1 MQRFYWVIDE
11 VLAGCSLPG
20 GSERGG
26 RRGTVDAAEMRAA
39 LESDLA
45 LLQRKGIQAV
55 LTLTESSLAD
65 DVLAS
70 SGLTYLHIPVLDL
83 HAPTPAQLQQAIA
96 FIDAQSARGHAT
108 AVHCLMGQG
117 RTGTVLAA
125 YLIRNGLTAQE
136 ALDEIRRRCDG
147 AISAQEQEDALHLF
161 AGSRAWVV

>member
-1 MQRFYWVIDE
+1 MQRFYWAIDG

-20 GSERGG
+20 GGERGG
-26 RRGTVDAAEMRAA
+26 RRGDVDLAQMRAA
-39 LESDLA
+39 LASDLEW
-45 LLQRKGIQAV
+45 LKRKGIQAV

-70 SGLTYLHIPVLDL
+70 SGLAHLHIPVPDL
-83 HAPTPAQLQQAIA
+83 HAPTLAQLQQAIA
-96 FIDAQSARGHAT
+96 FIDRQSAQSHAT

-147 AISAQEQEDALHLF
+147 AISAQEQEDALRLF
-161 AGSRAWVV
+161 ATSRVWFV